1 MQFCSLKDGIYFY
14 YQTHPQCSIVSA
26 MANCFILS
34 GAISNCPLLF
44 PSSILDTYCPGG
56 SSCGVISF
64 CLVILSIG
72 FSSQEYWSRLPF
84 PSPVDHILSELFTM
98 THLSWVAWHGTTHSF
113 IELWK
118 PHQHDKSLILKGDIK
133 KFSMLICLLPHS
145 EVHKNTVLEE
155 KLIFYTPAFYEK
167 KKKKAFSQLFQK
179 RRKFSLTRMAIG
191 IK

>member
-1 MQFCSLKDGIYFY
+1 MQFCSLKDGIYFH
-14 YQTHPQCSIVSA
+14 YQTHPQCSIISA
-26 MANCFILS
+26 LANCFILS

-118 PHQHDKSLILKGDIK
+118 PDQHDKSLILKGDIK
-133 KFSMLICLLPHS
+133 KLSMLICLLQDS
-145 EVHKNTVLEE
+145 VFMYFTVW
-155 KLIFYTPAFYEK
+155 
-167 KKKKAFSQLFQK
+167 
-179 RRKFSLTRMAIG
+179 
-191 IK
+191 